1 MITAG
6 LVTGGISPFYYYV
19 NRFGSN
25 IPQGPIS
32 VDSTFSLLCSGQY
45 QIRYLD
51 ANACEYLDTVEIV
64 DNSLRIDSPIKSEI
78 KCWRF

>member
-1 MITAG
+1 MRSSTNALSVENTCSNISNCNGMITAG

-32 VDSTFSLLCSGQY
+32 IDSTFHFFV
-45 QIRYLD
+45 LD
-51 ANACEYLDTVEIV
+51 NTKLDIWMQMHA
-64 DNSLRIDSPIKSEI
+64 SI
-78 KCWRF
+78 